1 MHPVPATFCGERDA
15 GAANASP
22 TGSLVGVAP
31 DASMGASAAAK
42 RQTVRVGAASIDDNA
57 ACWLAELPPW
67 KPGPPLAAD
76 LHADVVII
84 GGGLTGI
91 STAWHMA
98 EAAPDRRIVVLE
110 ARSLANGATGR
121 SGGQVL
127 SSINGI
133 EPSDPES
140 ACQVRS
146 ATLQGIAI
154 AEELAT
160 HSTLDVGFRR
170 SGSFEVTTTARSAE
184 EARRRV
190 ERSNAWDIPL
200 AWLPPA
206 ETGLYGVHGAVLDPD
221 GARMNPAALV
231 RGLRAPLQE
240 RGVSIFENS
249 AVTSIRE
256 GATVEVT
263 TSGGRVRAGAMVLA
277 TNAYTPSLGYFRGRI
292 LPLHSRVVAT
302 SPLTEPVW
310 SGLGW
315 AARGGFSDDLD
326 RIAYGCRTPGGRLL
340 FGGGANSAY
349 TYRFGGSP
357 VTPDTPHGFADIERK
372 FGAYFPGV
380 PAAIE
385 HRWSGPLAIT
395 FDRVCSM
402 GVLGEHRNVYY
413 ALGYSGHG
421 LALAALAGRVL
432 RDLYAG
438 NHDDW
443 RQLPFYQRRMPW
455 IPPEPFRWVGY
466 QAYTRATGRSPR
478 RR

>member
-1 MHPVPATFCGERDA
+1 MAKGQ
-15 GAANASP
+15 
-22 TGSLVGVAP
+22 TGR
-31 DASMGASAAAK
+31 M
-42 RQTVRVGAASIDDNA
+42 GAASIDDNTS
-57 ACWLAELPPW
+57 CWVAELPPW
-67 KPGPPLAAD
+67 QPGPPLSAD
-76 LHADVVII
+76 LKADVVII

-91 STAWHMA
+91 STAWHLA
-98 EAAPDRRIVVLE
+98 EARPGLRIVLLE

-127 SSINGI
+127 NGINGI
-133 EPSDPES
+133 EPSDPDS
-140 ACQVRS
+140 AREVRS

-160 HSTLDVGFRR
+160 HSTLDTGFRR
-170 SGSFEVTTTARSAE
+170 SGSFEVTTTARSAD

-190 ERSNAWDIPL
+190 ERSNAWGIPL
-200 AWLPPA
+200 AWLSAA
-206 ETGLYGVHGAVLDPD
+206 ETGLHGVHGAVLDPD

-231 RGLRAPLQE
+231 RGLRAPLLE

-249 AVTSIRE
+249 AVTAIRE
-256 GATVEVT
+256 GSTVEVT
-263 TSGGRVRAGAMVLA
+263 TSGGRVRANAMVLA

-302 SPLTEPVW
+302 APMPEQGW

-315 AARGGFSDDLD
+315 AARGGFADDLD

-357 VTPDTPHGFADIERK
+357 VTPFTPRGFADIERK

-380 PAAIE
+380 GAAIE
-385 HRWSGPLAIT
+385 QRWSGPLAIT
-395 FDRVCSM
+395 FDRVCSI

-421 LALAALAGRVL
+421 LALSALAGRVL
-432 RDLYAG
+432 SDLHAG

-443 RQLPFYQRRMPW
+443 RHLPFYQRRMPW
-455 IPPEPFRWVGY
+455 IPPEPFRWIGY
-466 QAYTRATGRSPR
+466 QAYTMATGRSPR
-478 RR
+478 RH